1 MTTPADPSAGDE
13 TLLATRKLDTI
24 CLFDVDDTITIPRQ
38 VFTN

>member
-1 MTTPADPSAGDE
+1 MSTSSEPSSNGDGSLN
-13 TLLATRKLDTI
+13 TKKLDTI